1 MARRYTRE
9 EFRERLNK
17 VIESGHPFVIG
28 SAGTGISARFEEE
41 GGADAIGIYNSGR
54 FRMDGLN
61 STCGQMF
68 FSSANEE
75 ILKLAKRVM
84 PVIKDVPVIAGI
96 AGNDPSIEKTTFF
109 EILKFYGFSAVM
121 NFPTCGDFLGFMGDG
136 PEALNEYGIG
146 YQQEVEALSLAKS
159 MGLFTL
165 GYAFTEEEAR
175 MLGNAGID
183 VVICHM
189 GLTVGGIGG
198 PEQNDNRHSL
208 DESVKLIKQFTA
220 AAREKYPDTV
230 IMSHGGPISSPED
243 TKYVYERT
251 ESVGFLGASSI
262 ERIPVEKPIMNCVRS
277 FKEIDIRG
285 GKK

>member
-146 YQQEVEALSLAKS
+146 YFRYPACRKYQHGVREILGWKPAEGDHGKMAD
-159 MGLFTL
+159 GL
-165 GYAFTEEEAR
+165 
-175 MLGNAGID
+175 
-183 VVICHM
+183 
-189 GLTVGGIGG
+189 
-198 PEQNDNRHSL
+198 PE
-208 DESVKLIKQFTA
+208 
-220 AAREKYPDTV
+220 
-230 IMSHGGPISSPED
+230 G
-243 TKYVYERT
+243 
-251 ESVGFLGASSI
+251 
-262 ERIPVEKPIMNCVRS
+262 VRA
-277 FKEIDIRG
+277 
-285 GKK
+285 

>member
-1 MARRYTRE
+1 
-9 EFRERLNK
+9 
-17 VIESGHPFVIG
+17 
-28 SAGTGISARFEEE
+28 
-41 GGADAIGIYNSGR
+41 
-54 FRMDGLN
+54 
-61 STCGQMF
+61 
-68 FSSANEE
+68 
-75 ILKLAKRVM
+75 
-84 PVIKDVPVIAGI
+84 
-96 AGNDPSIEKTTFF
+96 
-109 EILKFYGFSAVM
+109 
-121 NFPTCGDFLGFMGDG
+121 
-136 PEALNEYGIG
+136 
-146 YQQEVEALSLAKS
+146 
-159 MGLFTL
+159 
-165 GYAFTEEEAR
+165 